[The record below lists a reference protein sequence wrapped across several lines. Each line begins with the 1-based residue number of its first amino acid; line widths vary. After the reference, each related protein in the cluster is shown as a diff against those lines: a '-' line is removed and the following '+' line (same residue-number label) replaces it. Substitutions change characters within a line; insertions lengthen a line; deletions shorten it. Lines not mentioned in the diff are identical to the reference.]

1 MVASTASD
9 TKCRPYLLTGLG
21 FCTAYLGPALIFS
34 PSNKQ
39 QLYMEYT
46 VRAVWNTGRFLLKGA
61 SPDCVKLFNDLICNA
76 LFPQCEIINTT
87 VRNRAICLESCSEI
101 KEVKC
106 KSLVQD
112 GLSFINKYAEKIDG
126 IRVSELKNMLECN
139 NLAKKSP
146 GSTPFCYYLEA
157 LLGTSTFC

>member
-39 QLYMEYT
+39 QLYKEYT
-46 VRAVWNTGRFLLKGA
+46 IRAVWEYGSELLKNF
-61 SPDCVKLFNDLICNA
+61 SPDCLKLFNESICST

-87 VRNRAICLESCSEI
+87 VRNRTICLESCSEI

-106 KSLVQD
+106 KRMVHD
-112 GLSFINKYAEKIDG
+112 GLSVINRFDDAIIGID
-126 IRVSELKNMLECN
+126 VSELKNMLECN

-146 GSTPFCYYLEA
+146 GSTPFCYYSEA